1 LRRLKQKLLKSGPT
15 FVRPMLAAALL
26 SCVLSGAFPAEAV
39 LNPGGLMACCRG
51 MKGTAG
57 ECHGNSCPMHLGA
70 RSKAPTPSQ
79 HDPVCG
85 VGRALQAVA
94 GTPVYAPRNYF
105 EQARS
110 HDQAQAEVEHDHG
123 ESVTQR
129 NTPQAPRQQPAAG
142 VASLGRPC
150 PSDCC
155 GVSPGS
161 FTGLRRPRQAA
172 ALTDNLRPR
181 PPAFESYRHAPSGQI
196 KVASTL
202 RRSHPPRAAPTGLH
216 SRTF

>member
-1 LRRLKQKLLKSGPT
+1 
-15 FVRPMLAAALL
+15 MLAAALL
-26 SCVLSGAFPAEAV
+26 SCVLSGALPAEAV

-155 GVSPGS
+155 GVADRQPAS
-161 FTGLRRPRQAA
+161 TTAGLRVIPARS
-172 ALTDNLRPR
+172 LRPDQGCIHTSPK
-181 PPAFESYRHAPSGQI
+181 PPAPRGSDRSPQPHILSIEDFSVPACIRG
-196 KVASTL
+196 KVC
-202 RRSHPPRAAPTGLH
+202 PFPRAVV
-216 SRTF
+216 RTR